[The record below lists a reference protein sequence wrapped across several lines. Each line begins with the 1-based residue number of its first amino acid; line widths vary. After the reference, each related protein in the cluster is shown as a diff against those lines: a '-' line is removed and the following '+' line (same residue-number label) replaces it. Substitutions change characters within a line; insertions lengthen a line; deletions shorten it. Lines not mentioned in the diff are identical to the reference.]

1 MKPRTLALA
10 TFVALFGATA
20 SFGALAGNEKP
31 VDETGPV
38 TGHSLDPAEP
48 ATTPAEL
55 YETDKSLAAQ
65 SAQDEADQDPEHGH
79 DHDSDD
85 DADDDD
91 AIDEA
96 SDDALA
102 EAAAADSSAAAAIDP
117 SLTPAPAE
125 TTIPAAPGTQPRAPS
140 DVARMD
146 RDGNGTLEVGEIS
159 DKSALKARFAEF
171 DVDQDGSLSVA
182 EFQSWLGPDHLTTGL
197 AVGPADPATTT
208 TTTTTDATVMS
219 SDDDDPALAA
229 SGEELEP
236 SDTESED
243 IGGEKDRPSDAG
255 TPDVDSDAE
264 EAADP
269 DDNDD

>member
-10 TFVALFGATA
+10 TFAALFGATA
-20 SFGALAGNEKP
+20 SFGAFANDTQP

-38 TGHSLDPAEP
+38 TGHSLDPADP

-55 YETDKSLAAQ
+55 YETDKSLAAETM
-65 SAQDEADQDPEHGH
+65 DDD
-79 DHDSDD
+79 DSDDDADD

-91 AIDEA
+91 AIDDVT
-96 SDDALA
+96 DDAA
-102 EAAAADSSAAAAIDP
+102 TEAAAADEAAATDP
-117 SLTPAPAE
+117 TLTQTTAE
-125 TTIPAAPGTQPRAPS
+125 TTIPAQTGAHQPRAPS

-146 RDGNGTLEVGEIS
+146 TDGNGTLELGEIS
-159 DKSALKARFAEF
+159 DKSALKTTFTDYDLDR
-171 DVDQDGSLSVA
+171 DGSLSVS
-182 EFQSWLGPDHLTTGL
+182 EFASWLGPDNATTGI
-197 AVGPADPATTT
+197 AAAPAPADSTT

-229 SGEELEP
+229 SSEELEP

-255 TPDVDSDAE
+255 TPDVDSDEE